1 MIPDKNRV
9 KRLTP
14 ENLNADAYVTPATL
28 PVLFCI
34 CNRWPIPFNFAQHCT
49 AARHLMGKTL
59 SDWLSVPRTTFRDE
73 VEYKIGMTLANLP
86 SLFARNYRRGWDAKR
101 RDAMRRSVESAVRC
115 ELGNRMFY
123 FHLPESVL
131 TVQRV
136 EQISTKKPGC
146 LYTYQRRRRIC
157 RYRAQS

>member
-1 MIPDKNRV
+1 MGLIPDKNRV
-9 KRLTP
+9 KRLKP
-14 ENLNADAYVTPATL
+14 ENPNADAYVTPATL

-101 RDAMRRSVESAVRC
+101 RDAMRRSVESAVRY
-115 ELGNRMFY
+115 ELGNRMF
-123 FHLPESVL
+123 HLTITRKRPNRAKGRANFDQEARMPLSL
-131 TVQRV
+131 
-136 EQISTKKPGC
+136 SKKEMN
-146 LYTYQRRRRIC
+146 LLV
-157 RYRAQS
+157 